1 MYVQIRKIGEQNNL
15 KVFGNNNTKEPK
27 QVSKTYL
34 EAGLRNILS

>member
-1 MYVQIRKIGEQNNL
+1 
-15 KVFGNNNTKEPK
+15 VFGNNNTKEPK